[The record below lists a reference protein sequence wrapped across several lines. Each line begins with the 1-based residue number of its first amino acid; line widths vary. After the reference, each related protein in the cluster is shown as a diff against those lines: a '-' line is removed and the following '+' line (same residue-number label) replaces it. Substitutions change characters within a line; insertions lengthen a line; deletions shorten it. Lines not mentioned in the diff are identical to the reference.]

1 VTLRKDFLRCNLVL
15 SSTFLTSKTLREKK
29 KTFRDVAFRKR
40 ALHVPQ
46 KWPTLK
52 HNCFQRWPRNTFP
65 AKEPH
70 SQTSPTFPAKEPYIL
85 APKKSYNTRTRTL
98 HFCTLTCKF
107 PQRGQR
113 KSAGKE
119 GAWRLACLDGW
130 RHPSGDVCDMTHSC
144 VTGLIHVWH
153 DAFMCDVTHEDW
165 LASMDD
171 ETRQI
176 FPQKETY
183 IPQYSG
189 KSALYFAIRSQS
201 FGLKSLVFR
210 CNSVLPVRII
220 RTSRC
225 FRHKSLVFRNFLQK
239 KSYTWVNS
247 CPV

>member
-1 VTLRKDFLRCNLVL
+1 VTHAKTQLL
-15 SSTFLTSKTLREKK
+15 SALTKKHIPSKRAPLANEPHIS
-29 KTFRDVAFRKR
+29 RKR
-40 ALHVPQ
+40 ALHFGAQ
-46 KWPTLK
+46 KKLQ
-52 HNCFQRWPRNTFP
+52 H
-65 AKEPH
+65 PH
-70 SQTSPTFPAKEPYIL
+70 T
-85 APKKSYNTRTRTL
+85 TL